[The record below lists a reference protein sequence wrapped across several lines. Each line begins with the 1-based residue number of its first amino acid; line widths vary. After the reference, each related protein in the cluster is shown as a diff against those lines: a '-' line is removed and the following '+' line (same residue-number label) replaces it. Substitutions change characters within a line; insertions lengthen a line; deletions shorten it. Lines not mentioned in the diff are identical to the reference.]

1 MENRTMMAEIKLNSI
16 NSNFKEYTLKMS
28 DGDRIKI
35 ELDGKYVTYMRGADG
50 TLTYLKSDLI
60 EAI

>member
-1 MENRTMMAEIKLNSI
+1 MMAEIKLDSI

-35 ELDGKYVTYMRGADG
+35 ELNGEYVTYMRGADG
-50 TLTYLKSDLI
+50 TLSYLKADNI
-60 EAI
+60 AAI